1 LGQSS
6 GGPILN
12 QINSKLQPGRTKQQR
27 RTYRELAMKLGA
39 MQHSTAHR
47 RHAVKPKRF
56 LCVATACL
64 LAAISAQAW
73 PFGPKG
79 DSNAEKKAN
88 IRKQRDEMLA
98 QLYAANPDMKKV
110 LKKATGYA
118 TFKQVNVNL
127 LLLAT
132 GNGYG
137 VVVDNK
143 TKKET
148 FMRMGS
154 LGGGIGAGVKDVRAI
169 FVFHDAKVMK
179 TFVEE
184 GWQFGG
190 QADAA
195 AKYENTGASAEQ
207 NVKGNVSFH
216 EGTVAAGSSTDL
228 RAGTQKDNATSAA
241 VATRGGMEVYQFT
254 ESGVAL
260 QATVSGTK
268 YWKDS
273 KLNQ

>member
-1 LGQSS
+1 MKR
-6 GGPILN
+6 ILC
-12 QINSKLQPGRTKQQR
+12 
-27 RTYRELAMKLGA
+27 LAL
-39 MQHSTAHR
+39 T
-47 RHAVKPKRF
+47 
-56 LCVATACL
+56 
-64 LAAISAQAW
+64 LALASSAQAW

-88 IRKQRDEMLA
+88 IHKQRDEMLT
-98 QLYAANPDMKKV
+98 QLYATNPDMKKV
-110 LKKATGYA
+110 LKKAAGYA
-118 TFKQVNVNL
+118 TFKQVSINL

-154 LGGGIGAGVKDVRAI
+154 LGGGIGAGVKDVRVV

-179 TFVEE
+179 QFIEE

-195 AKYENTGASAEQ
+195 AKYQDTGMSAEQ
-207 NVKGNVSFH
+207 NVKGNVSFR
-216 EGTVAAGSSTDL
+216 EGTVSAGSSTDM
-228 RAGTQKDNATSAA
+228 RAGTEKSDVAGAA
-241 VATRGGMEVYQFT
+241 LATRGGMEIYQFT
-254 ESGVAL
+254 ESGVAF

-268 YWKDS
+268 YWQDS
-273 KLNQ
+273 KLNK

>member
-1 LGQSS
+1 MMKTMRNKI
-6 GGPILN
+6 PVMKRILYL
-12 QINSKLQPGRTKQQR
+12 I
-27 RTYRELAMKLGA
+27 LA
-39 MQHSTAHR
+39 
-47 RHAVKPKRF
+47 V
-56 LCVATACL
+56 L
-64 LAAISAQAW
+64 LTHSAQAW

-79 DSNAEKKAN
+79 DSNAEKKTN

-98 QLYAANPDMKKV
+98 QLYSSNPEMKKV
-110 LKKATGYA
+110 LKKSAGYA
-118 TFKQVNVNL
+118 TFKQTSVNL

-132 GNGYG
+132 ANGYD
-137 VVVDNK
+137 VVMDNK

-148 FMRMGS
+148 FMNMGS
-154 LGGGIGAGVKDVRAI
+154 LGGGIGAGVKDVRVI
-169 FVFHDAKVMK
+169 FVFHDTKLMK
-179 TFVEE
+179 QFIEE

-195 AKYENTGASAEQ
+195 AKYQNTGVSGEQ
-207 NVKGNVSFH
+207 AVKGSVSFTD
-216 EGTVAAGSSTDL
+216 GAVSAGSSTSV
-228 RAGTQKDNATSAA
+228 ASGTDKHDATSAQ

>member
-1 LGQSS
+1 M
-6 GGPILN
+6 
-12 QINSKLQPGRTKQQR
+12 KRTFCLI
-27 RTYRELAMKLGA
+27 TSLALA
-39 MQHSTAHR
+39 TSAH
-47 RHAVKPKRF
+47 AF
-56 LCVATACL
+56 
-64 LAAISAQAW
+64 I
-73 PFGPKG
+73 FGPKG
-79 DSNAEKKAN
+79 DSAAEKKAN

-98 QLYAANPDMKKV
+98 QLYASNPNMKKV
-110 LKKATGYA
+110 IKKSAGYA
-118 TFKQVNVNL
+118 TFTQVNVNL

-137 VVVDNK
+137 VVVDLQARG
-143 TKKET
+143 KET

-154 LGGGIGAGVKDVRAI
+154 LGGGIGAGVKDVRVI

-179 TFVEE
+179 QFIEE

-195 AKYENTGASAEQ
+195 AKYQQTGLSAEQ
-207 NVKGNVSFH
+207 TAKGNVSFT
-216 EGTVAAGSSTDL
+216 EGTVAAGTTTSVA
-228 RAGTQKDNATSAA
+228 AGTDKKDAKGGQL
-241 VATRGGMEVYQFT
+241 ATRGGMEVYQFT

>member
-1 LGQSS
+1 
-6 GGPILN
+6 
-12 QINSKLQPGRTKQQR
+12 
-27 RTYRELAMKLGA
+27 MK
-39 MQHSTAHR
+39 R
-47 RHAVKPKRF
+47 
-56 LCVATACL
+56 L
-64 LAAISAQAW
+64 LALALTLALATCTQAW

-88 IRKQRDEMLA
+88 IREQRDEMLA
-98 QLYAANPDMKKV
+98 QLYTANPAMKNV
-110 LKKATGYA
+110 LKKAVGYA

-132 GNGYG
+132 ANGYG

-154 LGGGIGAGVKDVRAI
+154 LGGGIGAGVKDVRVT

-179 TFVEE
+179 QFIEE

-195 AKYENTGASAEQ
+195 AKYQDTGVSAEQ
-207 NVKGNVSFH
+207 DVKGGVSFRD
-216 EGTVAAGSSTDL
+216 GTVAASSSTGV
-228 RAGTQKDNATSAA
+228 RAGTEKSDASGAA
-241 VATRGGMEVYQFT
+241 LATRGGMEIYQFT

-268 YWKDS
+268 YWQDS

>member
-1 LGQSS
+1 
-6 GGPILN
+6 
-12 QINSKLQPGRTKQQR
+12 
-27 RTYRELAMKLGA
+27 MK
-39 MQHSTAHR
+39 R
-47 RHAVKPKRF
+47 I
-56 LCVATACL
+56 LCVALT
-64 LAAISAQAW
+64 LALASSAQAW

-79 DSNAEKKAN
+79 DNNAEKKAN

-98 QLYAANPDMKKV
+98 QFYTSNPDMKKV
-110 LKKATGYA
+110 LTKATGYA
-118 TFKQVNVNL
+118 TFKQMSVNL

-154 LGGGIGAGVKDVRAI
+154 LGGGIGAGVKDVRVV

-179 TFVEE
+179 QFIEE

-195 AKYENTGASAEQ
+195 AKYQDTGMSAEQ
-207 NVKGNVSFH
+207 NVKGNVSFR
-216 EGTVAAGSSTDL
+216 EGTVFAGSSTDM
-228 RAGTQKDNATSAA
+228 RAGTEKSDAA
-241 VATRGGMEVYQFT
+241 GAALATRGGMEIYQFT
-254 ESGVAL
+254 ESGVAF

-268 YWKDS
+268 YWQDS
-273 KLNQ
+273 KLNK

>member
-1 LGQSS
+1 MKRL
-6 GGPILN
+6 LT
-12 QINSKLQPGRTKQQR
+12 LTLM
-27 RTYRELAMKLGA
+27 LA
-39 MQHSTAHR
+39 
-47 RHAVKPKRF
+47 
-56 LCVATACL
+56 
-64 LAAISAQAW
+64 LAASAQAW

-79 DSNAEKKAN
+79 DSTAEKKTN

-98 QLYAANPDMKKV
+98 QLFRANPDMKKV

-132 GNGYG
+132 ANGYG

-148 FMRMGS
+148 FMQMGS
-154 LGGGIGAGVKDVRAI
+154 LGGGIGAGVKDVRVI
-169 FVFHDAKVMK
+169 FIFHDAKVMK
-179 TFVEE
+179 QFVEE

-195 AKYENTGASAEQ
+195 AKYQDTGVSAEQ

-216 EGTVAAGSSTDL
+216 DGTVAAGSSTDV
-228 RAGTQKDNATSAA
+228 RAGTEKSDATGAA
-241 VATRGGMEVYQFT
+241 VATRGGMEVFQFT

>member
-1 LGQSS
+1 MKKTW
-6 GGPILN
+6 IL
-12 QINSKLQPGRTKQQR
+12 ILV
-27 RTYRELAMKLGA
+27 LAL
-39 MQHSTAHR
+39 
-47 RHAVKPKRF
+47 
-56 LCVATACL
+56 AC
-64 LAAISAQAW
+64 SAQAFL
-73 PFGPKG
+73 FGPKG

-98 QLYAANPDMKKV
+98 ELYSSKPE
-110 LKKATGYA
+110 LKKTLQKAAGYA

-137 VVVDNK
+137 MVVDNK

-154 LGGGIGAGVKDVRAI
+154 LGGGIGAGVKDVRVI
-169 FVFHDAKVMK
+169 FVFHKPEVMSQ
-179 TFVEE
+179 FIEQ

-195 AKYENTGASAEQ
+195 AKYQEKGVAAQ
-207 NVKGNVSFH
+207 QDVKGAVNFKD
-216 EGTVAAGSSTDL
+216 GTVAAGSSTSFS
-228 RAGTQKDNATSAA
+228 AGTTPSDKTQGN

-254 ESGVAL
+254 ESGVSL

-273 KLNQ
+273 NLN